1 MYILFL
7 GVCNSSNIQYP
18 ISNIHSII
26 ENCDGLNFRYAG
38 FYKGVQSAGAAI
50 AWQIDSHN
58 VPFLNQLIVNW
69 ILTTISYPLLAVL
82 IILAVK
88 DIDNEAEGGG
98 SSKEGTEVKAAVH
111 SFH

>member
-1 MYILFL
+1 MYSFL
-7 GVCNSSNIQYP
+7 GACNL
-18 ISNIHSII
+18 SNIHSII
-26 ENCDGLNFRYAG
+26 ENCDWLNFRYAG

-88 DIDNEAEGGG
+88 DIDNEAEGG